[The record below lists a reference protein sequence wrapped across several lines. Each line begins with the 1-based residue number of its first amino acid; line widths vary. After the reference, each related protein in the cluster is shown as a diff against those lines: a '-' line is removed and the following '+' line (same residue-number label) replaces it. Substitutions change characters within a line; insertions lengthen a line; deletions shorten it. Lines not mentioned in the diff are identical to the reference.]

1 MYNLSVIKKSPNIRN
16 LQKQGGSKMKKVA
29 IYVRVSTSSQTVENQ
44 IRDLESVALAND
56 WEVVQIYSDKG
67 ISGKHGRE
75 KRPQFDELMKDA
87 YRKKFDL
94 IMSWDVSRLGR
105 SLKNL
110 VEFMEDIQ
118 SKGIDLFLLQNG
130 IDTTTPS
137 GRAMF
142 GMLSVFSSFEREL
155 ISERVKSGL
164 ERAKANGKKLGRPS
178 NMNDGLRSSIRL
190 LRERNLGI
198 KKIARELGIGVC
210 TVYKAL
216 EAV

>member
-1 MYNLSVIKKSPNIRN
+1 MNSITLKQSSSTKSEP
-16 LQKQGGSKMKKVA
+16 SKLVA
-29 IYVRVSTSSQTVENQ
+29 IYGRVSTNQQTVENQ
-44 IRDLESVALAND
+44 LLDLQKVATRNN
-56 WEVVQIYSDKG
+56 WEVVGVYTDEG
-67 ISGKHGRE
+67 ISGKHGRD
-75 KRPQFDELMKDA
+75 KRPQFDQLMKDA
-87 YRKKFDL
+87 TRRKFDL

-105 SLKNL
+105 SLKHL

-118 SKGIDLFLLQNG
+118 SKNIDLYLHANG
-130 IDTTTPS
+130 LDSSTPS

-142 GMLSVFSSFEREL
+142 GMLSVFSSFEREM

-190 LRERNLGI
+190 LRERGLGI
-198 KKIARELGIGVC
+198 KKIARELGVGVC

-216 EAV
+216 ETPA

>member
-1 MYNLSVIKKSPNIRN
+1 MDTITLNQSLTTKSDPDK
-16 LQKQGGSKMKKVA
+16 LVA
-29 IYVRVSTSSQTVENQ
+29 IYCRISTNHQTVQNQ
-44 IRDLESVALAND
+44 LLDLQKVATRNN
-56 WEVVQIYSDKG
+56 WEVVGVYTDEG
-67 ISGKHGRE
+67 ISGKHGRD
-75 KRPQFDELMKDA
+75 KRPQFDELMKDVS
-87 YRKKFDL
+87 RKKFDL

-105 SLKNL
+105 SLKHL

-118 SKGIDLFLLQNG
+118 SKNIDLYLHANG
-130 IDTTTPS
+130 LDSSTPS

-142 GMLSVFSSFEREL
+142 GMLSVFSSFEREM

-190 LRERNLGI
+190 LRERGLGI
-198 KKIARELGIGVC
+198 KKIARELGVGVC

-216 EAV
+216 ETPA

>member
-1 MYNLSVIKKSPNIRN
+1 MESTTLIESHSTKSEP
-16 LQKQGGSKMKKVA
+16 SKSVA
-29 IYVRVSTSSQTVENQ
+29 IYCRISTNQQTVENQ
-44 IRDLESVALAND
+44 LLDLHKVASRNNWD
-56 WEVVQIYSDKG
+56 VVGVYTDIG
-67 ISGKHGRE
+67 ISGKHGRD

-87 YRKKFDL
+87 TRRKFDL

-105 SLKNL
+105 SLKHL

-118 SKGIDLFLLQNG
+118 SKNIDLYLHANG
-130 IDTTTPS
+130 LDSSTSS

-190 LRERNLGI
+190 LRERGLGI
-198 KKIARELGIGVC
+198 KKIARELGVGVC

-216 EAV
+216 ESPA

>member
-1 MYNLSVIKKSPNIRN
+1 MNSITLKQSSSTKSEP
-16 LQKQGGSKMKKVA
+16 SKLVA
-29 IYVRVSTSSQTVENQ
+29 IYGRVSTNQQTVQNQ
-44 IRDLESVALAND
+44 LLDLQKVATRNN
-56 WEVVQIYSDKG
+56 WEVVGVYTDEG
-67 ISGKHGRE
+67 ISGKHGRD
-75 KRPQFDELMKDA
+75 KRPQFDQLMKDA
-87 YRKKFDL
+87 TRRKFDL

-105 SLKNL
+105 SLKHL

-118 SKGIDLFLLQNG
+118 SKNIDLYLHANG
-130 IDTTTPS
+130 LDSSTPS

-142 GMLSVFSSFEREL
+142 GMLSVFSSFEREM

-190 LRERNLGI
+190 LRERGLGI
-198 KKIARELGIGVC
+198 KKIARELGVGVC

-216 EAV
+216 ETPA

>member
-1 MYNLSVIKKSPNIRN
+1 MNTITLNQSSSTKSEPTK
-16 LQKQGGSKMKKVA
+16 LVA
-29 IYVRVSTSSQTVENQ
+29 IYCRVSTTQQTVENQ
-44 IRDLESVALAND
+44 LLDLQKVATRHN
-56 WEVVQIYSDKG
+56 WEVVGVYKDEG
-67 ISGKHGRE
+67 VSGKHGRD

-87 YRKKFDL
+87 TRRKFDL

-105 SLKNL
+105 SLKHL

-118 SKGIDLFLLQNG
+118 SKNIDLYLHANG
-130 IDTTTPS
+130 LDSSTPS

-142 GMLSVFSSFEREL
+142 GMLSVFSSFEREM
-155 ISERVKSGL
+155 IADRIKSGL

-190 LRERNLGI
+190 LREQGLGI
-198 KKIARELGIGVC
+198 KKIARELGVGVC

-216 EAV
+216 ETSA

>member
-1 MYNLSVIKKSPNIRN
+1 MESTTLIESHSTKSEP
-16 LQKQGGSKMKKVA
+16 SKSVA
-29 IYVRVSTSSQTVENQ
+29 IYCRVSTNLQTVENQ
-44 IRDLESVALAND
+44 LLDLQKVATRNN
-56 WEVVQIYSDKG
+56 WEVVGVYKDEG
-67 ISGKHGRE
+67 VSGKHGRD

-87 YRKKFDL
+87 TRRKFDL

-105 SLKNL
+105 SLKHL

-118 SKGIDLFLLQNG
+118 SKNIDLYLHANG
-130 IDTTTPS
+130 LDSSTSS

-190 LRERNLGI
+190 LRERGLGI
-198 KKIARELGIGVC
+198 KKIARELGVGVC

-216 EAV
+216 ESPT

>member
-1 MYNLSVIKKSPNIRN
+1 MNSITLKQSSSTKSEP
-16 LQKQGGSKMKKVA
+16 SKLVA
-29 IYVRVSTSSQTVENQ
+29 IYGRVSTNQQTVENQ
-44 IRDLESVALAND
+44 LLDLQKVATRNN
-56 WEVVQIYSDKG
+56 WEVVGVYTDEG
-67 ISGKHGRE
+67 ISGKHGRD
-75 KRPQFDELMKDA
+75 KRPQFDQLMKDA
-87 YRKKFDL
+87 TRKKFDL

-105 SLKNL
+105 SLKHL

-118 SKGIDLFLLQNG
+118 SKNIDLYLHANG
-130 IDTTTPS
+130 LDSSTPS

-190 LRERNLGI
+190 LRERGLGI
-198 KKIARELGIGVC
+198 KKIPRELGVGVC

-216 EAV
+216 ETPA

>member
-1 MYNLSVIKKSPNIRN
+1 MDTITLNQSLTTKSDPTK
-16 LQKQGGSKMKKVA
+16 LVA
-29 IYVRVSTSSQTVENQ
+29 IYCRISTNHQTVQNQ
-44 IRDLESVALAND
+44 LLDLQKVASRNN
-56 WEVVQIYSDKG
+56 WEVVGVYTDEG
-67 ISGKHGRE
+67 ISGKHGRD
-75 KRPQFDELMKDA
+75 KRPQFDELMKDVS
-87 YRKKFDL
+87 RKKFDL

-105 SLKNL
+105 SLKHL

-118 SKGIDLFLLQNG
+118 SKNIDLYLHANG
-130 IDTTTPS
+130 LDSSTAS

-164 ERAKANGKKLGRPS
+164 ERAKADGKKLGRPS
-178 NMNDGLRSSIRL
+178 NMNDGLCSSIKL
-190 LRERNLGI
+190 LRERGLGI

-216 EAV
+216 ETPA

>member
-1 MYNLSVIKKSPNIRN
+1 MNSITLKQSSSTKSEP
-16 LQKQGGSKMKKVA
+16 SKLVA
-29 IYVRVSTSSQTVENQ
+29 IYGRVSTNQQTVENQ
-44 IRDLESVALAND
+44 LLDLQKVATRNN
-56 WEVVQIYSDKG
+56 WEVVGVYTDEG
-67 ISGKHGRE
+67 ISGKHGRD
-75 KRPQFDELMKDA
+75 KRPQFDQLMKDA
-87 YRKKFDL
+87 TRKKFDL

-105 SLKNL
+105 SLKHL

-118 SKGIDLFLLQNG
+118 SKNIDLYLHANG
-130 IDTTTPS
+130 LDSSTPS

-190 LRERNLGI
+190 LRERGLGI
-198 KKIARELGIGVC
+198 KKVVRDIGVGVC

-216 EAV
+216 ETPA

>member
-1 MYNLSVIKKSPNIRN
+1 
-16 LQKQGGSKMKKVA
+16 
-29 IYVRVSTSSQTVENQ
+29 
-44 IRDLESVALAND
+44 
-56 WEVVQIYSDKG
+56 
-67 ISGKHGRE
+67 
-75 KRPQFDELMKDA
+75 MKDA
-87 YRKKFDL
+87 TRRKFDL

-105 SLKNL
+105 SLKHL

-118 SKGIDLFLLQNG
+118 SKNIDLYLHANG
-130 IDTTTPS
+130 LDSSTSS

-190 LRERNLGI
+190 LRERDLGI

>member
-1 MYNLSVIKKSPNIRN
+1 MNTITLNQSSTTKSDPSVYRVP
-16 LQKQGGSKMKKVA
+16 VA
-29 IYVRVSTSSQTVENQ
+29 IYLRVSTSSQTTENQ
-44 IRDLESVALAND
+44 LLDLQKVATQND
-56 WEVVQIYSDKG
+56 WDVVGVYTDEG
-67 ISGKHGRE
+67 VSGKHGRD
-75 KRPQFDELMKDA
+75 KRPQFDALMKDA
-87 YRKKFDL
+87 YQKKFQV

-105 SLKNL
+105 SLKHL

-118 SKGIDLFLLQNG
+118 AKGIDLFLLQNG

-142 GMLSVFSSFEREL
+142 GMLSVFSSFEREM

-164 ERAKANGKKLGRPS
+164 ERAKAEGKTLGRPS

-190 LRERNLGI
+190 LRERGLGI
-198 KKIARELGIGVC
+198 KKIARELGVGVC

-216 EAV
+216 ETPA

>member
-1 MYNLSVIKKSPNIRN
+1 MGVYTNEGV
-16 LQKQGGSKMKKVA
+16 
-29 IYVRVSTSSQTVENQ
+29 
-44 IRDLESVALAND
+44 
-56 WEVVQIYSDKG
+56 
-67 ISGKHGRE
+67 SGKHGRD

-87 YRKKFDL
+87 TRKKFDL

-105 SLKNL
+105 FLKHL

-118 SKGIDLFLLQNG
+118 SKNIDLYLHANG
-130 IDTTTPS
+130 LDSSTSS

-190 LRERNLGI
+190 LRERGLGI
-198 KKIARELGIGVC
+198 KKIARELGVGVC
-210 TVYKAL
+210 TVYKVL
-216 EAV
+216 ESPA

>member
-1 MYNLSVIKKSPNIRN
+1 MNSITLKQSSPTKSEP
-16 LQKQGGSKMKKVA
+16 SKLVA
-29 IYVRVSTSSQTVENQ
+29 IYGRVSTNQQTVENQ
-44 IRDLESVALAND
+44 LLDLQKVATRNN
-56 WEVVQIYSDKG
+56 WEVVGVYTDEG
-67 ISGKHGRE
+67 ISGKHGRD
-75 KRPQFDELMKDA
+75 KRPQFDQLMKDA
-87 YRKKFDL
+87 TRRKFDL

-105 SLKNL
+105 SLKHL

-118 SKGIDLFLLQNG
+118 SKNIDLYLHANG
-130 IDTTTPS
+130 LDSSTPS

-142 GMLSVFSSFEREL
+142 GMLSVFSSFEREM

-190 LRERNLGI
+190 LRERGLGI
-198 KKIARELGIGVC
+198 KKIARELGVGVC

-216 EAV
+216 ETPA

>member
-1 MYNLSVIKKSPNIRN
+1 
-16 LQKQGGSKMKKVA
+16 
-29 IYVRVSTSSQTVENQ
+29 
-44 IRDLESVALAND
+44 
-56 WEVVQIYSDKG
+56 
-67 ISGKHGRE
+67 
-75 KRPQFDELMKDA
+75 MKDA
-87 YRKKFDL
+87 SRRKFDL

-105 SLKNL
+105 SLKHL

-118 SKGIDLFLLQNG
+118 SKNIDLYLHAKGL
-130 IDTTTPS
+130 DSSTSS

-190 LRERNLGI
+190 LRERGLGI
-198 KKIARELGIGVC
+198 KKIVRELGIGLC

-216 EAV
+216 ESPA

>member
-1 MYNLSVIKKSPNIRN
+1 MDTITLNQSLTTKSDVRKP
-16 LQKQGGSKMKKVA
+16 VA
-29 IYVRVSTSSQTVENQ
+29 IYCRVSTTQQTVENQ
-44 IRDLESVALAND
+44 LQDLLNVARRND
-56 WEVVQIYSDKG
+56 WEVVGVYTDEG
-67 ISGKHGRE
+67 ISGKHGRD
-75 KRPQFDELMKDA
+75 KRPQFDELMKDVS
-87 YRKKFDL
+87 RKKFDL

-105 SLKNL
+105 SLKHL

-118 SKGIDLFLLQNG
+118 SKDVGLYLHDNG
-130 IDTTTPS
+130 LDSTTSS

-164 ERAKANGKKLGRPS
+164 QRAKAQGKKLGRPS
-178 NMNDGLRSSIRL
+178 NMNSGLRSSINL
-190 LRERNLGI
+190 LRERGLGI

-216 EAV
+216 ETPS

>member
-1 MYNLSVIKKSPNIRN
+1 MESTTLITSRSTKSEP
-16 LQKQGGSKMKKVA
+16 SKLVA
-29 IYVRVSTSSQTVENQ
+29 IYCRISTHHQTVENQ
-44 IRDLESVALAND
+44 LLDLQKVATRNN
-56 WEVVQIYSDKG
+56 WEVVGVYKDEG
-67 ISGKHGRE
+67 VSGKHGRD
-75 KRPQFDELMKDA
+75 KRPQFDELMKDVT
-87 YRKKFDL
+87 RKKFDL

-105 SLKNL
+105 SLKHL

-118 SKGIDLFLLQNG
+118 SKNIDLYLHANG
-130 IDTTTPS
+130 LDSSTSS

-190 LRERNLGI
+190 LRERGLGI
-198 KKIARELGIGVC
+198 KKIARELGVGVC

-216 EAV
+216 ETPA

>member
-1 MYNLSVIKKSPNIRN
+1 
-16 LQKQGGSKMKKVA
+16 MKKVA

-118 SKGIDLFLLQNG
+118 SKGID
-130 IDTTTPS
+130 TTTPS

-190 LRERNLGI
+190 LRERGLGI
-198 KKIARELGIGVC
+198 KKIARELGVGVC

-216 EAV
+216 GTPA

>member
-1 MYNLSVIKKSPNIRN
+1 VNSITLKQSSSTKSEP
-16 LQKQGGSKMKKVA
+16 SKLVA
-29 IYVRVSTSSQTVENQ
+29 IYGRVSTNQQTVENQ
-44 IRDLESVALAND
+44 LLDLQKVATRNN
-56 WEVVQIYSDKG
+56 WEVVGVYTDEG
-67 ISGKHGRE
+67 ISGKHGRD

-87 YRKKFDL
+87 TRKKFDL

-105 SLKNL
+105 SLKHL

-118 SKGIDLFLLQNG
+118 SKNIDLYLHANG
-130 IDTTTPS
+130 LDSSTPS

-142 GMLSVFSSFEREL
+142 GMLSVFSSFEREM

-190 LRERNLGI
+190 LRERGLGI
-198 KKIARELGIGVC
+198 KKIARELGVGVC

-216 EAV
+216 ETPA